1 MLKNTHLTERK
12 NRLIVNCEPDKS
24 LEPRTDF
31 LFSGSN
37 RHFPAVKL
45 SAGGFTQ
52 DRCPPPFF
60 FVLLLNAFLLL
71 LCCSMSTKGREADSK
86 SVGKILAGNDVQNST
101 LGRKTSSKEQISS
114 KTQGFKNLRGN
125 CLFGLCIVNKP
136 HWKGWVPFS
145 YSRSGRPYADPLVIY
160 NELT

>member
-12 NRLIVNCEPDKS
+12 NRFIVNCESDKS
-24 LEPRTDF
+24 LKPRTNF

-37 RHFPAVKL
+37 RRFPAIKL
-45 SAGGFTQ
+45 SAGSLTQ
-52 DRCPPPFF
+52 EWCLFCSF
-60 FVLLLNAFLLL
+60 LKCLSALILLFHEY
-71 LCCSMSTKGREADSK
+71 KGREADSK

-101 LGRKTSSKEQISS
+101 LGCKTSSKEQISS

-145 YSRSGRPYADPLVIY
+145 YPRSGRPDTDPS
-160 NELT
+160 